1 MHTNEESMLGPRSEH
16 GSDATQA
23 LLLQAPVP
31 IALLDPGLRFRAA
44 NRHWRLLADHEE
56 LVGARWDDIFPALSA
71 THVPALLRGV
81 LDCGRPQ
88 SAREVPI
95 ALRRHGRTQEAWFRL
110 HVEARRDMAGRVDGL
125 IVVAIDVTDEVRSRH
140 ALETAFK
147 ERQRLAVD
155 LERASRARHEF
166 LAMLGHE
173 LRDPLGPIVSALE
186 RMQRRGATDTRRE
199 QDVVRRQV
207 DRLARLLDDL
217 LGSRSVARS
226 RVTLHRQPVEIAD
239 MLAEAADMAA
249 PLMKAQNH
257 RLVMEVE
264 RGRLACRGDPL
275 RLAQAVANLL
285 NNAAR
290 YTPPGGRIR
299 VQAARDDDELV
310 IRVKDPGCGIAPE
323 LLPRIF
329 ELFFQGPQVER
340 PESGMGVG
348 LAMTRSL
355 VEMHGGTV
363 TAASEGAGLGA
374 EFVIR
379 LPRMTEVDSVTD
391 WSVPGELAGDEE
403 TSDVW

>member
-1 MHTNEESMLGPRSEH
+1 MHENEESMLGPRGEH
-16 GSDATQA
+16 GSDAAQA

-56 LVGARWDDIFPALSA
+56 LVGARWDDIFPALAA

-88 SAREVPI
+88 SAREVLI
-95 ALRRHGRTQEAWFRL
+95 ALRRHGRTHEAWFRL

-125 IVVAIDVTDEVRSRH
+125 IVVAIDVTNEMRSRH

-173 LRDPLGPIVSALE
+173 LREPLGPIVSALE

-199 QDVVRRQV
+199 QDVVRREV

-226 RVTLHRQPVEIAD
+226 RVTLQRQPVEIAD

-249 PLMKAQNH
+249 PLLKAQNH
-257 RLVMEVE
+257 RLVIEVD

-299 VQAARDDDELV
+299 VQAAPDDDELV

-323 LLPRIF
+323 LLPRVF
-329 ELFFQGPQVER
+329 ELFFQGPQGER

-348 LAMTRSL
+348 LAMTKSL

-363 TAASEGAGLGA
+363 TAASEGAGRGA